1 MAHDNFNVN
10 LEKKRKKE
18 EMLLRVNNDIKIWR
32 KKDKIGI
39 KINIERKVQ

>member
-1 MAHDNFNVN
+1 
-10 LEKKRKKE
+10 
-18 EMLLRVNNDIKIWR
+18 MLFCVKNDIKIWK